1 MNAAVT
7 KQFRDLVAAGD
18 EELDLARAAL
28 QVARIQYPSMDVDDY
43 LLKLDQMAALVG
55 GRLQKDASQEDVL
68 RAINRHLFAELKFAG
83 NSEEYYD
90 PRNSYL
96 NDVLERRLG
105 IPITLSIIYLEIG
118 WRLGLPLQ
126 GVSFPGH
133 FLVKLSVEEGEIV
146 LDPYAGGVSLGRE
159 ELEMR
164 LMGMTPPNHTHGR
177 VMDVAQFLESAPR
190 SEILHRML
198 RNLKA
203 IHLNAKDDEKALAI
217 IEHMLCVRPGDV
229 ETVRDRGFVFRRLG
243 CFRLAVEDFN
253 RYLAARPDA
262 DDVDDVRGQ
271 LMDSQRSAARL
282 H

>member
-1 MNAAVT
+1 
-7 KQFRDLVAAGD
+7 
-18 EELDLARAAL
+18 
-28 QVARIQYPSMDVDDY
+28 
-43 LLKLDQMAALVG
+43 MAALVG
-55 GRLQKDASQEDVL
+55 GRLHKDASQEDIL
-68 RAINRHLFAELKFAG
+68 RAINRHLFAELKFTG

-96 NDVLERRLG
+96 NDVIERRLG

-118 WRLGLPLQ
+118 WRLGLPLE

-146 LDPYAGGVSLGRE
+146 LDPYAGGISLGKE

-164 LMGMTPPNHTHGR
+164 LLGMTPPNRAQGR
-177 VMDVAQFLESAPR
+177 VDVAQFLESAPR
-190 SEILHRML
+190 TEILHRML

-203 IHLNAKDDEKALAI
+203 IYLNAKDDDKALAI
-217 IEHMLCVRPGDV
+217 IEHMLCVRPDDI
-229 ETVRDRGFVFRRLG
+229 ETVRDRGFVYRRLG

-271 LMDSQRSAARL
+271 LMESQRSAARL

>member
-7 KQFRDLVAAGD
+7 QQFRDLIAAGD
-18 EELDLARAAL
+18 ERLDLARAAL
-28 QVARIQYPSMDVDDY
+28 QVARIQYPSMDIDDY
-43 LLKLDQMAALVG
+43 LLKLDEMAALVG
-55 GRLQKDASQEDVL
+55 GRLHKDASQEDIL
-68 RAINRHLFAELKFAG
+68 RAINRHLFAELKFTG
-83 NSEEYYD
+83 NSDEYYD

-96 NDVLERRLG
+96 NDVIERRLG

-118 WRLGLPLQ
+118 WRLGLPLE

-146 LDPYAGGVSLGRE
+146 LDPYAGGISLGKE

-164 LMGMTPPNHTHGR
+164 LLGMTPPNRAQAR
-177 VMDVAQFLESAPR
+177 VDVAQFLESAPR
-190 SEILHRML
+190 TEILHRML

-203 IHLNAKDDEKALAI
+203 IYLNAKDDDKALAI
-217 IEHMLCVRPGDV
+217 IEHMLCVRPDDI
-229 ETVRDRGFVFRRLG
+229 ETVRDRGFVYRRLG

-253 RYLAARPDA
+253 RYLAARADA

-271 LMDSQRSAARL
+271 LMEAQRSASRL